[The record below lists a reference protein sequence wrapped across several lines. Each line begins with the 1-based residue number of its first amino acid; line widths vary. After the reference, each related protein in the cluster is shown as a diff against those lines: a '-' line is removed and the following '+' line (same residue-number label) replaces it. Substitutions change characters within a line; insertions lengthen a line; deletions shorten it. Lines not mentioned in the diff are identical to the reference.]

1 MSAPERGTDNT
12 LEGQRETHFFQAE
25 DKEGVVNEALFELY
39 LKGCSRSV
47 NEMEWQGHSI
57 N

>member
-25 DKEGVVNEALFELY
+25 DKEGVVNE
-39 LKGCSRSV
+39 
-47 NEMEWQGHSI
+47 MEWQGHSI